1 MNMTQVNLTQNSLTN
16 LLHEASSVA
25 VEAGKLLLG
34 LQQNGSFEVETKSD
48 CSPVTSADYAASDL
62 IIRRLSA
69 LTPHLPVL
77 TEEALKPWQER
88 REWGA
93 YWLVDPLDGTQ
104 EFIYGSGDFAVS
116 IALIEH
122 GEPIL
127 GVIYWP
133 EKNAVYFAGRGQ
145 GAWRKVG
152 NELKSIHV
160 RRLQNPSTDAIT
172 IALSRRQPA
181 ERVLSRMN
189 YGERSI
195 ERVLT
200 GSCALKSCLVAEG
213 TADCFLRVGETGE
226 WDTAAAQILVQEAGG
241 SLVDEQFKPL
251 SYNHTEEPTNPNFLV
266 LGDPNIAW
274 PSIFPKSA
282 HS

>member
-1 MNMTQVNLTQNSLTN
+1 VLQDTL
-16 LLHEASSVA
+16 AVA
-25 VEAGKLLLG
+25 IDAGKLLLG

-48 CSPVTSADYAASDL
+48 CSPVTSADYAANDL

-69 LTPHLPVL
+69 LNPHLPVL

-88 REWGA
+88 REWSS

-116 IALIEH
+116 IALIAK
-122 GEPIL
+122 GEPVL

-133 EKNAVYFAGRGQ
+133 EKDAVYFAALGQ
-145 GAWRKVG
+145 GAWRKRCD
-152 NELKSIHV
+152 ELKEIHV
-160 RRLQNPSTDAIT
+160 RRLANPTTDAIT

-181 ERVLSRMN
+181 ERILSRMA
-189 YGERSI
+189 YGERTI

-251 SYNHTEEPTNPNFLV
+251 SYNHTEEPINPNFLV
-266 LGDPNIAW
+266 LGDPYIAW
-274 PSIFPKSA
+274 PTIFPEVITG
-282 HS
+282 